1 MKLAVTVILVLSFCL
16 TFADRTIWYVHPD
29 STLNTIQAGLDSCA
43 DNDIVLVAPGTYMES
58 INWPA
63 TAGIHLIS
71 EMGVELSIIDGDSL
85 GSVFRIVT
93 AVDSTT
99 LIRGF
104 TIQNGCSY
112 IGGGLYIESGSSPSI
127 VNNKIYNN
135 IADAGGGIGC
145 MFNASPIIRQNIFI
159 GNMADFG
166 GAILCSE
173 QSHPFI
179 VDNQISDNIAN
190 AEGGGIAVSS
200 YSAPQIKGNLISN
213 NTAMWGAGIYSCVNS
228 SPIID
233 SCTISN
239 NYGDGFSVNWGSSG
253 RINHTNIYGNS
264 GFGVWKYEF
273 DPDPV
278 DAEYNWWGDAS
289 GPYHPDSNPG
299 GLGDSVSDWVD
310 FIPWLDQPVGV
321 EEQKLT
327 IPINNSI
334 FSTTISCGPL
344 LLPVDKSCRVFD
356 ITGRVILPDKIKPG
370 IYFIEVDGKVTQ
382 KVIKIR

>member
-1 MKLAVTVILVLSFCL
+1 M

-43 DNDIVLVAPGTYMES
+43 DNDIVLVAPGTYMENL
-58 INWPA
+58 IWPA
-63 TAGIHLIS
+63 TSGIHLIS

-93 AVDSTT
+93 GVDSTT

-104 TIQNGCSY
+104 TIQNGYSP

-145 MFNASPIIRQNIFI
+145 MFNASPIIRQNVFI
-159 GNMADFG
+159 GNMADFS
-166 GAILCSE
+166 GAISCGQ

-179 VDNQISDNIAN
+179 VDNQISDNTAN
-190 AEGGGIAVSS
+190 YEGGGIGVSS

-213 NTAMWGAGIYSCVNS
+213 NTALGRGAGIYSCVNS
-228 SPIID
+228 APVID

-239 NYGDGFSVNWGSSG
+239 NYGDGFFVNWGSSG

-264 GFGVWKYEF
+264 GFGVSKYEF
-273 DPDPV
+273 DPDV
-278 DAEYNWWGDAS
+278 IDAEYNWWGDAS

-321 EEQKLT
+321 AEQKIT
-327 IPINNSI
+327 IQVNNSKCSATI
-334 FSTTISCGPL
+334 FSGPL
-344 LLPVDKSCRVFD
+344 ILPEGKNCRVFD
-356 ITGRVILPDKIKPG
+356 ITGRVVMLDKIKPG
-370 IYFIEVDGKVTQ
+370 IYFVEIDGKITK
-382 KVIKIR
+382 KVIMIK